1 MVQNDRVSAILSHR
15 APRSIPELASPL
27 ATLQCYQ
34 HFLPLM
40 KRLAIPLYKLIKD
53 GTFVLNLLY
62 LMGLQIRN
70 HIFDPGKPCMAMA
83 DTSALET
90 SLIIFQWDSKAFG
103 VGALLAMAKPYLF
116 QSTALANF
124 SLTMLAVFR
133 TLKETNHFQVFYK
146 HYLNNSRCSRVW

>member
-1 MVQNDRVSAILSHR
+1 
-15 APRSIPELASPL
+15 
-27 ATLQCYQ
+27 
-34 HFLPLM
+34 M
-40 KRLAIPLYKLIKD
+40 KGLAIPLYKLIKD
-53 GTFVLNLLY
+53 GTFVWKEVHAHSYGNLLY

-90 SLIIFQWDSKAFG
+90 SLVIFQWDLKSMNLLIIHTKSILLSTSIRRQSPVHREAFG

-124 SLTMLAVFR
+124 LF
-133 TLKETNHFQVFYK
+133 
-146 HYLNNSRCSRVW
+146 NNASSIS